1 MQIHQGIQHFLNF
14 LFHLG
19 FNHKK
24 SPKPIWNGTL
34 RLLCDPK
41 GRKIKLLWG
50 FKYANQLG
58 VYQPKNVG
66 KEKVNDTK
74 SSI

>member
-1 MQIHQGIQHFLNF
+1 VKQKSQTAYLKRFGFLN
-14 LFHLG
+14 
-19 FNHKK
+19 
-24 SPKPIWNGTL
+24 
-34 RLLCDPK
+34 CDLK